1 MKTKPKKANKF
12 PAQAT
17 LGERYGAT
25 AMWGG
30 SRCAVFQRYTKGG
43 RATFFKINF
52 YKNQVFLF
60 KKNKKLA
67 LSLKNKKLALLFKY
81 IFKYK
86 VIKICLPHVP
96 RK

>member
-1 MKTKPKKANKF
+1 M
-12 PAQAT
+12 Q
-17 LGERYGAT
+17 
-25 AMWGG
+25 
-30 SRCAVFQRYTKGG
+30 
-43 RATFFKINF
+43 FFKGTPRVEEPLFLKLIFTKIKYF
-52 YKNQVFLF
+52 YL